1 MTPVTPSSSLR
12 DKILAEAAAT
22 KSRTR
27 SEGRRRAV
35 VVYTVAALGGLPLFF
50 YWGGFGHAAGRPI
63 SLTIGLAAGALLVAT
78 SAASV
83 AWWRGKSQVGR
94 SQNALLVIAILVPIA
109 TYVWMVSWHGRYAEP
124 FERVGYRC
132 FAMTIASGS
141 PLLFAALWLRK
152 RTIAVHPVAGGAAL
166 GAAAG
171 AFGGITVDLWCPLTN
186 SAHVL
191 VGHVMPIVLLA
202 FVGMIAGRFVLA
214 IRPMFGRR

>member
-12 DKILAEAAAT
+12 EKILAQAAAT

-35 VVYTVAALGGLPLFF
+35 LAYTVAALLGLPLFF
-50 YWGGFGHAAGRPI
+50 YWGGFGHTEGRPV
-63 SLTIGLAAGALLVAT
+63 SLTAGMSAGALLLAT
-78 SAASV
+78 AAASV

-94 SQNALLVIAILVPIA
+94 TQTALLAIAILVPIA
-109 TYVWMVSWHGRYAEP
+109 TYVWMVSWHGRYTEP
-124 FERVGYRC
+124 FQRVGYRC
-132 FAMTIASGS
+132 FAMTIASGA
-141 PLLFAALWLRK
+141 PLLGAALWLRK
-152 RTIAVHPVAGGAAL
+152 HTIAVHPVAGGAAL

-191 VGHVMPIVLLA
+191 VGHVAPIVLLA
-202 FVGMIAGRFVLA
+202 LCGMIAGRFVLA
-214 IRPMFGRR
+214 IRKR

>member
-12 DKILAEAAAT
+12 EKILAEAAAT

-35 VVYTVAALGGLPLFF
+35 LVYTVAALVGLPLFF
-50 YWGGFGHAAGRPI
+50 YWGGFGHAASRPVP
-63 SLTIGLAAGALLVAT
+63 LTAGLSVGALLLACA
-78 SAASV
+78 AASV

-94 SQNALLVIAILVPIA
+94 SQTALLAIAILVPIV
-109 TYVWMVSWHGRYAEP
+109 TYVWMVSWNGRYPEP
-124 FERVGYRC
+124 LHKVGYRC

-141 PLLFAALWLRK
+141 PLLVAALWLRK

-171 AFGGITVDLWCPLTN
+171 AFGGVTVDLWCPLTN

-191 VGHVMPIVLLA
+191 VGHVGPIVLLA
-202 FVGMIAGRFVLA
+202 LVGMIAGRFVLA
-214 IRPMFGRR
+214 IRRR

>member
-12 DKILAEAAAT
+12 EKILAEAAAT

-27 SEGRRRAV
+27 SEGRRRAIL
-35 VVYTVAALGGLPLFF
+35 VYTVAALLGLPLFF
-50 YWGGFGHAAGRPI
+50 YWGGFAHSAGRPVT
-63 SLTIGLAAGALLVAT
+63 LTVGLSAGALLVAL

-94 SQNALLVIAILVPIA
+94 TQTALLVIAILVPIA

-124 FERVGYRC
+124 FQRVGYRC
-132 FAMTIASGS
+132 FAMTIASGA
-141 PLLFAALWLRK
+141 PLLGAALWLRK
-152 RTIAVHPVAGGAAL
+152 HTIAVHPVAGGAAL

-191 VGHVMPIVLLA
+191 VGHVAPIVLLA
-202 FVGMIAGRFVLA
+202 LVGMIAGRFVLA
-214 IRPMFGRR
+214 MRRR